1 VSFLARA
8 DGVVVV
14 DDAHRVD
21 AAGARARILTG
32 ASNTSLTDRAIAAQD
47 TFRTTRDVWIAD
59 VVPLAGAGRLAVEDD
74 TLSIGSARIGIAG
87 ILWQWRWEVGVSLA
101 QEEGITDVSCRAV
114 ANGVVVFDHAVG
126 VYTARA
132 WARVLATLSDTSEV
146 GFTVSLDGAL
156 WSATLG

>member
-32 ASNTSLTDRAIAAQD
+32 ASNTSLADRAIAAQD

-59 VVPLAGAGRLAVEDD
+59 VVPLAGAGWLAVEDD
-74 TLSIGSARIGIAG
+74 TLGIGSARVGIAG
-87 ILWQWRWEVGVSLA
+87 ILW
-101 QEEGITDVSCRAV
+101 
-114 ANGVVVFDHAVG
+114 
-126 VYTARA
+126 
-132 WARVLATLSDTSEV
+132 
-146 GFTVSLDGAL
+146 
-156 WSATLG
+156 